1 MTMQAEEKRVY
12 TLEEYFE
19 FEVISDER
27 HAYIDGEIVLMTG
40 GLPNHNRI
48 AGNLYSLLRFL
59 LKRKPLVPFF
69 TDQRLWIPERNIAT
83 YPDVMV
89 MNKPLDYA
97 PDRRD
102 TLMNPL
108 FVGEVLSKSTQDYD
122 RSDKFLAYR
131 TIPTFQEYLLIDQH
145 SMHVEHYLKTDKRRW
160 VLTEYEELDETI
172 SLQSIGY
179 EVTIADLYEDI
190 DFEES
195 SLQ

>member
-19 FEVISDER
+19 LEVNSDER
-27 HAYIDGEIVLMTG
+27 HAYIDGEIILMTG

-48 AGNLYSLLRFL
+48 AGNLYSLLNFL
-59 LKRKPLVPFF
+59 LKKHPFIPFF
-69 TDQRLWIPERNIAT
+69 TDQRLWIPERKIGT

-89 MNKPLDYA
+89 MSKPLEYA
-97 PDRRD
+97 VGRRD
-102 TLMNPL
+102 TLVNPRL
-108 FVGEVLSKSTQDYD
+108 IAEVLSKSTQDYD

-145 SMHVEHYLKTDKRRW
+145 SIHVEHYFKTDKRRW
-160 VLTEYEELDETI
+160 ILTEYKDLDEKV
-172 SLQSIGY
+172 SLQSLGCEIA
-179 EVTIADLYEDI
+179 IADLYEDI
-190 DFEES
+190 NFEEE